1 MPIAMNTPIKTD
13 ARYYAG
19 IIALVALGKF
29 IFGVDFSMMN
39 VALAT
44 ISTDL
49 KVDPV
54 VLPWIVSTY
63 SLAYAGFLVLGG
75 RAADTFGRRRFCIFG
90 LCLFG
95 LGLLGAMSAANAWV
109 LIAARA
115 LEGIGSAFFIPA
127 SFSLMNVLLPEG
139 PVRHRGFAV
148 FGATQGLAVV
158 LGLGG
163 GGIVTTAFGWRA
175 IFLINVP
182 LVIAAIAMAWRLIPA
197 HEDSAE
203 KPTVDVGG
211 AILITVMVMLA
222 LSALSAMAKY
232 GWSSAQGAALFGAS
246 ALALGGF
253 LLLERKVREPLVP
266 PTIYRYAN
274 FIGAN
279 IANIAAMAATGGLFV
294 LLNLFMQKMLHFSAR
309 QSGLGMM
316 PYAGAVIVTGHF
328 LRPIMGRFPLRRAI
342 SIGFS
347 IALIAPL
354 LFAAASP
361 ERGYAYNLVPG
372 MLIAGLGGTLSAV
385 LLMALGTAAVAAPR
399 QGVATGVLITCQQIG
414 LALGVSVSLTVLSA
428 SAGGGALTMTAFR
441 HSFLAISIM
450 AGSGL
455 ICMLAFTRRLAK
467 KRPETGPDHPQLAK
481 PI

>member
-1 MPIAMNTPIKTD
+1 LSTPIKTE
-13 ARYYAG
+13 ARNYAG

-44 ISTDL
+44 ISRDL
-49 KVDPV
+49 RVDPV

-75 RAADTFGRRRFCIFG
+75 RAADTFGRRRFCILG

-95 LGLLGAMSAANAWV
+95 LGLLGAISAVNVWM

-175 IFLINVP
+175 IFLISVP
-182 LVIAAIAMAWRLIPA
+182 LVIAAIVMAWRLIPP
-197 HEDSAE
+197 HEQSAE
-203 KPTVDVGG
+203 KHTVDVGG
-211 AILITVMVMLA
+211 AVLITVTVTLA
-222 LSALSAMAKY
+222 LSALSAVAKY
-232 GWSSAQGAALFGAS
+232 GWSAVQGPLLLGAA
-246 ALALGGF
+246 ALVLGGF
-253 LLLERKVREPLVP
+253 LLLERNVREPLVP
-266 PTIYRYAN
+266 PTIYRYLN

-279 IANIAAMAATGGLFV
+279 IANIATMAAVGGLFV
-294 LLNLFMQKMLHFSAR
+294 LLNLFMQRMLHFSAK

-342 SIGFS
+342 SIGFA
-347 IALIAPL
+347 IALVAPL

-372 MLIAGLGGTLSAV
+372 MLIAGLGGTLSSV
-385 LLMALGTAAVAAPR
+385 LLMALGTASVDAPK

-428 SAGGGALTMTAFR
+428 STAGGALSMTGFR
-441 HSFLAISIM
+441 HSFLATSII
-450 AGSGL
+450 SGL
-455 ICMLAFTRRLAK
+455 GLLCMLAFTRPLV
-467 KRPETGPDHPQLAK
+467 KRTETGPDALAK
-481 PI
+481 PV

>member
-1 MPIAMNTPIKTD
+1 MNMPIKPD

-29 IFGVDFSMMN
+29 IFGVDFGMMN

-49 KVDPV
+49 RVDPV
-54 VLPWIVSTY
+54 ILPWIVSTY
-63 SLAYAGFLVLGG
+63 SLSYAGFLVLGG

-95 LGLLGAMSAANAWV
+95 LGLLVAISAANVWT

-115 LEGIGSAFFIPA
+115 LEGIGSSFFIPA

-139 PVRHRGFAV
+139 AVRHRGFAV
-148 FGATQGLAVV
+148 FGASQGLAMV

-175 IFLINVP
+175 VFLINLP
-182 LVIAAIAMAWRLIPA
+182 LVIAAIVLAWRLIPV

-203 KPTVDVGG
+203 KHTVDVGG
-211 AILITVMVMLA
+211 AILITAMVILA
-222 LSALSAMAKY
+222 LSALSAIARY
-232 GWSSAQGAALFGAS
+232 GLGSPQGPILFGAS

-253 LLLERKVREPLVP
+253 LLLERSVREPLVP

-279 IANIAAMAATGGLFV
+279 IANIATMAATGALFV
-294 LLNLFMQKMLHFSAR
+294 LLNLFMQRMLHFSAR

-316 PYAGAVIVTGHF
+316 PYAIAVIVTGHY

-342 SIGFS
+342 AIGFS
-347 IALIAPL
+347 ILLVAPL

-361 ERGYAYNLVPG
+361 DRGYAYSLIPG

-385 LLMALGTAAVAAPR
+385 LLMALGTAAVHAPK

-414 LALGVSVSLTVLSA
+414 LALGVSVALTVLSA
-428 SAGGGALTMTAFR
+428 SRGGAGLTIAAFR
-441 HSFLAISIM
+441 HSFVAASVM
-450 AGSGL
+450 AGAGL
-455 ICMLAFTRRLAK
+455 LCMLVLTYRRAVEP
-467 KRPETGPDHPQLAK
+467 RAGADPTELAK
-481 PI
+481 PV

>member
-1 MPIAMNTPIKTD
+1 MNMPIKPD

-29 IFGVDFSMMN
+29 IFGVDFGMMN

-49 KVDPV
+49 RVDPV
-54 VLPWIVSTY
+54 ILPWIVSTY
-63 SLAYAGFLVLGG
+63 SLSYAGFLVLGG

-95 LGLLGAMSAANAWV
+95 LGLLVAISAANVWA

-115 LEGIGSAFFIPA
+115 LEGIGSSFFIPA

-139 PVRHRGFAV
+139 AVRHRGFAV
-148 FGATQGLAVV
+148 FGASQGLAMV

-175 IFLINVP
+175 VFLINLP
-182 LVIAAIAMAWRLIPA
+182 LVIAAIVLAWRFIPV

-203 KPTVDVGG
+203 KHTVDVGG
-211 AILITVMVMLA
+211 AILITAMVILA
-222 LSALSAMAKY
+222 LSALSAMGRY
-232 GWSSAQGAALFGAS
+232 GLGAPQGPVLFGAS

-253 LLLERKVREPLVP
+253 LLLERSVREPLVP

-279 IANIAAMAATGGLFV
+279 IANIATMAATGALFV
-294 LLNLFMQKMLHFSAR
+294 LLNLFMQRMLHFSAR

-316 PYAGAVIVTGHF
+316 PYAIAVIVTGHY

-342 SIGFS
+342 ATGFS
-347 IALIAPL
+347 ILLVAPL

-361 ERGYAYNLVPG
+361 DRGYAYNLIPG

-385 LLMALGTAAVAAPR
+385 LLMALGTAAVHAPK

-414 LALGVSVSLTVLSA
+414 LALGVSVALTVLSA
-428 SAGGGALTMTAFR
+428 STGGTGLTIGAFR
-441 HSFLAISIM
+441 RSFLAASVM
-450 AGSGL
+450 AGAGL
-455 ICMLAFTRRLAK
+455 LCMLALTRR
-467 KRPETGPDHPQLAK
+467 RPVEPQARADAAELAK
-481 PI
+481 PV

>member
-1 MPIAMNTPIKTD
+1 MIEPVP
-13 ARYYAG
+13 RHYAG

-29 IFGVDFSMMN
+29 IFGVDFGMMN

-49 KVDPV
+49 HVDPV
-54 VLPWIVSTY
+54 ILPWIVSTY
-63 SLAYAGFLVLGG
+63 SLSYAGFLVLGG

-95 LGLLGAMSAANAWV
+95 LGLLVAISAANVWV

-115 LEGIGSAFFIPA
+115 LEGIGSSFFIPA

-148 FGATQGLAVV
+148 FGATQGLAMV

-175 IFLINVP
+175 VFLINLP
-182 LVIAAIAMAWRLIPA
+182 LVIAAIALAWRLIPA
-197 HEDSAE
+197 HENSAE
-203 KPTVDVGG
+203 KRTVDVGG
-211 AILITVMVMLA
+211 AILITAVVVLA
-222 LSALSAMAKY
+222 LSALSAIGRY
-232 GWSSAQGAALFGAS
+232 GSSSAQGPILFGAC
-246 ALALGGF
+246 ALTLGGF
-253 LLLERKVREPLVP
+253 LLLEHNVREPLVP
-266 PTIYRYAN
+266 PMIYRYAN

-279 IANIAAMAATGGLFV
+279 VANIATMAATGALFV
-294 LLNLFMQKMLHFSAR
+294 LLNLFMQRMLHFSAR

-328 LRPIMGRFPLRRAI
+328 LRPIMGRFPLRWAI
-342 SIGFS
+342 SAGFS
-347 IALIAPL
+347 ILLLAPL
-354 LFAAASP
+354 LFALASP
-361 ERGYAYNLVPG
+361 NRGYAYNLIPG

-385 LLMALGTAAVAAPR
+385 LLMALGTAAVHAPK

-414 LALGVSVSLTVLSA
+414 LALGVTVALTVLST
-428 SAGGGALTMTAFR
+428 SSGGAGLTITAFR
-441 HSFLAISIM
+441 HSFLAASVM
-450 AGSGL
+450 AGAGL
-455 ICMLAFTRRLAK
+455 LCMLALTRR
-467 KRPETGPDHPQLAK
+467 RTVEPETGADSAELAK
-481 PI
+481 PV